1 MPQRLAVVESAL
13 ESYQLRGMWGT
24 GTIMAATLL
33 VILPRL
39 VLYIFTQRYFVESIE
54 RTGLID

>member
-1 MPQRLAVVESAL
+1 
-13 ESYQLRGMWGT
+13 MWGT

-33 VILPRL
+33 VILPL
-39 VLYIFTQRYFVESIE
+39 IILYIFTQRYFVESIE